1 MTTGMT
7 APKRILPLVSVAA
20 LVAAV
25 SLSGCTTVNG
35 GTPTATSTCNSMST
49 SPSGSQAASDD
60 WFKTVNACDLLD
72 QSTAT
77 GLGYPQ
83 PGQIQDG
90 TSFSCAWTA
99 ADGSTFG
106 IVLEGKPYQS
116 LSPTLGQLSDVTIGG
131 RPAKQATP
139 AGSGIHSCSLAIE
152 ATKGSNAFID
162 VDALSSTTEPCTV
175 ATTVGKAIA
184 PKLPDGSN

>member
-1 MTTGMT
+1 MSTRMTD
-7 APKRILPLVSVAA
+7 PKRVVPVVSAAA

-25 SLSGCTTVNG
+25 ALAGCTTVHG
-35 GTPTATSTCNSMST
+35 GTPTATSTDSSTST

-60 WFKTVNACDLLD
+60 WFKNVNACDLLD

-90 TSFSCAWTA
+90 QSFSCAWTA

-116 LSPTLGQLSDVTIGG
+116 LSPTLGQLSDVTVGG

-162 VDALSSTTEPCTV
+162 VDTLSSTAEPCTV
-175 ATTVGKAIA
+175 ATTVGTAIA
-184 PKLPDGSN
+184 PKLPAGSN